1 MFIEDRRKV
10 FLTPW
15 SDMSSYTTYEIR
27 HNLFVRSVRG
37 DIQLLAE
44 LEPRPPVRSINI
56 KSLTGLR

>member
-44 LEPRPPVRSINI
+44 FGAPPPGPFY
-56 KSLTGLR
+56 KH